1 MTQEIEMTSAFTFTA
16 FGTAVSAVGAALARG
31 VMVAAVIPA
40 RLVKAVVQFIRAT
53 RNRFDV
59 LQMLEMDDRMLRDI
73 GLTRTDVTSALSS
86 PAMMDPS
93 TRLRIFAVERRAGNR
108 AQARERMTEFKALQ
122 ATEAA
127 ARCATASN

>member
-1 MTQEIEMTSAFTFTA
+1 MTSAFTFTA
-16 FGTAVSAVGAALARG
+16 FGTAVSAAGAALTRG
-31 VMVAAVIPA
+31 AMVTVVIPA
-40 RLVKAVVQFIRAT
+40 RLVKAVVQFIRST

-86 PAMMDPS
+86 PATTDPS

-108 AQARERMTEFKALQ
+108 AQARERLAELETLK

-127 ARCATASN
+127 ARCATAAD